1 MPDKPNER
9 DEPTQSTPTGHKIP
23 VPKRKDVFRD
33 LENIAKSRKRPSAP
47 ADGSAE
53 DER

>member
-1 MPDKPNER
+1 MDDKPK
-9 DEPTQSTPTGHKIP
+9 DQPTQSTPTGHKIP
-23 VPKRKDVFRD
+23 VPTRRDVVRD
-33 LENIAKSRKRPSAP
+33 LEKIAKSRKRPSAP